1 MKKVKI
7 IKKINVILAI
17 IFIISIMFSNYS
29 LAVGDAFSDAD
40 EFLGKRRLDIEY
52 NRWRTT
58 KRNIKFYV

>member
-52 NRWRTT
+52 NR
-58 KRNIKFYV
+58 